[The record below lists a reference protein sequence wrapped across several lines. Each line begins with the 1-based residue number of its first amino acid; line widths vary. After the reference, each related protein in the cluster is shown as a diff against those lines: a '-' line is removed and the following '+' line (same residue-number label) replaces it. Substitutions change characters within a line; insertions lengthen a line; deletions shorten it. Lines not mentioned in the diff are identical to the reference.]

1 MKPARSFASDN
12 NAGVH
17 PEVLQAIAK
26 ANQGHAVGYGDD
38 DWTQSAIGKF
48 KRQFGS
54 DIEVFMVFNGT
65 AANCLSLK
73 ALTNSYQAV
82 ICAEAAHIYTDECG
96 APEKFTGCKLIPIP
110 TRDGKLTVESVSHAY
125 HGIGDQHH
133 VQPRVISITQATEVG
148 TVYKPHEIKSLA
160 RFAHERGMFLHVDGA
175 RIANA
180 AASLG
185 QTLRQAT
192 RDLGV
197 DVLSF
202 GGTKNGAM
210 GAEAVV
216 FFDKKLCQD
225 FLYLRKQGMQLASKM
240 RFISAQ
246 FDALLAGDLWLK
258 SAQHANRMARLLQ
271 KHLREIPQVRIVYN
285 VEANGVF
292 VKIPRKAIARLLKR
306 YFFYVWNEEQS
317 VVRWMCSFD
326 TTEQDVKQ
334 FARFVAETV
343 AHSNVARTCPERGR
357 RSPRPREASE
367 KTKAAGKTATQSQ
380 DRKSRAAGEGAR
392 ATRQLV

>member
-17 PEVLQAIAK
+17 PQVLQAIAA
-26 ANQGHAVGYGDD
+26 ANQGHTVGYGDD
-38 DWTQSAIGKF
+38 PYTESAVRKF
-48 KRQFGS
+48 KQHFGS
-54 DIEVFMVFNGT
+54 DIEVFIVFNGT

-73 ALTNSYQAV
+73 ALTNSYHAV
-82 ICAEAAHIYTDECG
+82 ICAESAHIYTDECG

-110 TRDGKLTVESVSHAY
+110 TRDGKLTVESVSQAY
-125 HGIGDQHH
+125 HGVDDPHH

-148 TVYKPHEIKSLA
+148 TVYKPGEIKALA

-202 GGTKNGAM
+202 GGTKNGAL

-216 FFDKKLCQD
+216 FFDKKLGHD

-240 RFISAQ
+240 RFVSAQ
-246 FDALLAGDLWLK
+246 LEALLTGDLWLK

-271 KHLREIPQVRIVYN
+271 KKLSEIPQVKVVYK

-292 VKIPRKAIARLLKR
+292 AKIPRPAIAKLQKR
-306 YFFYVWNEEQS
+306 YFFYVWNEQHS

-326 TTEQDVKQ
+326 TTEQDIKQ
-334 FARFVAETV
+334 FTRFVADTV
-343 AHSNVARTCPERGR
+343 
-357 RSPRPREASE
+357 
-367 KTKAAGKTATQSQ
+367 
-380 DRKSRAAGEGAR
+380 
-392 ATRQLV
+392 

>member
-17 PEVLQAIAK
+17 PGVLQAIAR

-38 DWTQSAIGKF
+38 AWTQSAVGKF
-48 KRQFGS
+48 KQQFGS

-73 ALTNSYQAV
+73 ALTNSYHAV

-96 APEKFTGCKLIPIP
+96 APEKFTGCKLIPVP
-110 TRDGKLTVESVSHAY
+110 TRDGKLTVESVDHAC

-160 RFAHERGMFLHVDGA
+160 RFAHEHGMFLHVDGA

-202 GGTKNGAM
+202 GGTKNGAL

-216 FFDKKLCQD
+216 FFDKTLCQD

-246 FDALLAGDLWLK
+246 FNALLADDLWMK
-258 SAQHANRMARLLQ
+258 SAQHANRMARLLEKQ
-271 KHLREIPQVRIVYN
+271 LREIPQVKIVYK

-292 VKIPRKAIARLLKR
+292 AKVPRKAIPRLLKR

-326 TTEQDVKQ
+326 TTEQDVRQ

-343 AHSNVARTCPERGR
+343 
-357 RSPRPREASE
+357 
-367 KTKAAGKTATQSQ
+367 
-380 DRKSRAAGEGAR
+380 
-392 ATRQLV
+392 